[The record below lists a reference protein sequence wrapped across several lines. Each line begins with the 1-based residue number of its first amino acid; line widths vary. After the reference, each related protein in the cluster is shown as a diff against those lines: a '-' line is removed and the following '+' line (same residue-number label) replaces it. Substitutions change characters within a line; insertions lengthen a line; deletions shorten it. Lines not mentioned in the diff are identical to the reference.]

1 MNGYWCTPWASNPLT
16 GSKQVCGRFNSYT
29 LPPFLEITLMKYEES
44 RDRII
49 AKEIFASVA
58 GTAVTLLLFY
68 FISFMMRSAQNS
80 ILTAFVS
87 IISDL
92 ALIFVSSFMV
102 YIVGKYQYQ
111 NGSYWSALSGSVI
124 GFGVCFLTTYL
135 ISVFRVFG

>member
-1 MNGYWCTPWASNPLT
+1 
-16 GSKQVCGRFNSYT
+16 
-29 LPPFLEITLMKYEES
+29 MKYEES
-44 RDRII
+44 KDRII

>member
-1 MNGYWCTPWASNPLT
+1 MNGYRCTPWASNPSA
-16 GSKQVCGRFNSYT
+16 GSNPVCGRSNSYT
-29 LPPFLEITLMKYEES
+29 LPPFLVTLMKYEGS
-44 RDRII
+44 KDRII

-58 GTAVTLLLFY
+58 GTVVTLLLFY

-80 ILTAFVS
+80 ILTVFVS
-87 IISDL
+87 IISIL

-111 NGSYWSALSGSVI
+111 NGSYWSALSGSVV
-124 GFGVCFLTTYL
+124 GFGVCFLTNYL